1 MSAVG
6 PQSEPSVHICGAENA
21 ANPGLFPA
29 PHWNRTAFMRSAAG
43 FNVTLTTPW
52 NGSQT
57 DSGVAK
63 KRSCTI
69 LMWCHLSHTK
79 WLKSNC
85 TDLTCFSFWYLYSA
99 MQILI
104 FSHKKL
110 WHSIPVNF
118 IYMVYVYHLCPPL
131 FFFFFLF
138 THHFSEPW
146 YLGSTFVS
154 VHIYVVALHIF
165 WICDKTF
172 RIKRI

>member
-104 FSHKKL
+104 FSHNCGTAYKWIL
-110 WHSIPVNF
+110 YTWCMYI
-118 IYMVYVYHLCPPL
+118 ICAPP

-138 THHFSEPW
+138 PPPQYVWYHASIVYSFLHFV
-146 YLGSTFVS
+146 FVLICCKVS
-154 VHIYVVALHIF
+154 CLILH
-165 WICDKTF
+165 
-172 RIKRI
+172 